1 MSWNNTRQ
9 SRQRGTALAAA
20 MLASLGLATTGCA
33 AFGGGGEVSA
43 DVSDAQRDLYDQA
56 VENGGE
62 VSVFIGT
69 GSNTEMDQLIAL
81 FNEDFP
87 DINVSYISGTGDEVS
102 ERLLTEK
109 RSGLSNADV
118 LMLGGLSA
126 FERINE
132 EGYLAEFEPEDVDLY
147 KQEESSYID
156 GVAYSF
162 ASLYPG
168 ACYNPENVS
177 QDEIELLK
185 TYEGWADP
193 VWKDR
198 AALVNVDGFGYR
210 FAMTEWVYGDKS
222 LGKPWLSDLAALD
235 PTVYTSGNIAVP
247 QVIAGEYD
255 VVFNVITGYGARA
268 YREDAP
274 LECVTGEYE
283 PYYTFASALV
293 DDAPNEAAGQL
304 WTNWIFSER
313 GQESVQ
319 ETLSWTARR
328 EGFDTPVVDAEWWE
342 QTPEDP
348 RLVQEDV
355 VDENYDDLLQTFN
368 DLAGSAT
375 E

>member
-1 MSWNNTRQ
+1 MTTTNLR
-9 SRQRGTALAAA
+9 SRRTSGSALAGVV
-20 MLASLGLATTGCA
+20 LVSLGLVSSSCA
-33 AFGGGGEVSA
+33 ALGGGGGVSE
-43 DVSDAQRDLYDQA
+43 DVSDTQRELYDQA
-56 VENGGE
+56 VEAGGE

-69 GSNTEMDQLIAL
+69 GSNTEMDQLIEL

-126 FERINE
+126 FQRIDD
-132 EGYLAEFEPEDVDLY
+132 EGYLAEYQPEDVDLFE
-147 KQEESSYID
+147 QEESSYID

-168 ACYNPENVS
+168 ACFNPENVS
-177 QDEIELLK
+177 EEEITLLE
-185 TYEGWADP
+185 TYDGWTDP

-210 FAMTEWVYGDKS
+210 FAMTEWVYGDES
-222 LGKPWLSDLAALD
+222 LGKPWLADLAALD

-268 YREDAP
+268 YRENAP
-274 LECVTGEYE
+274 LECITGEYE
-283 PYYTFASALV
+283 PYYTFAAALV
-293 DDAPNEAAGQL
+293 DEAPNDAAGRL
-304 WTNWIFSER
+304 WLNWMFSER
-313 GQESVQ
+313 GQQSVQ
-319 ETLSWTARR
+319 DTLSWTARR
-328 EGFDTPVVDAEWWE
+328 EGFDAPVVDADWWE

-355 VDENYDDLLQTFN
+355 VDENYDDLLKTFN
-368 DLAGSAT
+368 DLAGSA
-375 E
+375 EE

>member
-1 MSWNNTRQ
+1 
-9 SRQRGTALAAA
+9 
-20 MLASLGLATTGCA
+20 MLASLVLVAAGCA
-33 AFGGGGEVSA
+33 ALGGGGDVSE
-43 DVSDAQRDLYDQA
+43 DVSDAQKELYDQA
-56 VENGGE
+56 VEAGGD

-126 FERINE
+126 FKRINE
-132 EGYLAEFEPEDVDLY
+132 EGYLTEFQPEDVDLY
-147 KQEESSYID
+147 DEDESSYID

-162 ASLYPG
+162 ANLYPG
-168 ACYNPENVS
+168 ACYNPDNVS
-177 QDEIELLK
+177 EEEVALLG
-185 TYEGWADP
+185 TYEGWTDP

-210 FAMTEWVYGDKS
+210 FAMTEWVYGDES
-222 LGKPWLSDLAALD
+222 LGKPWLADLAALK

-268 YREDAP
+268 YREGAP
-274 LECVTGEYE
+274 LECITGEYQ
-283 PYYTFASALV
+283 PYYTFAAALV
-293 DDAPNEAAGQL
+293 DEAPNEPAGKL
-304 WTNWIFSER
+304 WVNWLFSER

-319 ETLSWTARR
+319 NTLSWSASR

-355 VDENYDDLLQTFN
+355 VDKNYDDLLKTFN
-368 DLAGSAT
+368 DLVGSA
-375 E
+375 EE

>member
-1 MSWNNTRQ
+1 MSRTNSGTRRRCG
-9 SRQRGTALAAA
+9 SALTGA
-20 MLASLGLATTGCA
+20 MLASLGLVAAGCA
-33 AFGGGGEVSA
+33 ALGGGGDVSE
-43 DVSDAQRDLYDQA
+43 DVSDAQRELYDQA
-56 VENGGE
+56 VEAGGD

-126 FERINE
+126 FKRINE
-132 EGYLAEFEPEDVDLY
+132 EGYLTEFQPEDVDLY
-147 KQEESSYID
+147 DEDESSYID

-162 ASLYPG
+162 ANLYPG
-168 ACYNPENVS
+168 ACYNPDNVS
-177 QDEIELLK
+177 EEEVALLG
-185 TYEGWADP
+185 TYEGWTDP

-210 FAMTEWVYGDKS
+210 FAMTEWVYGDKA
-222 LGKPWLSDLAALD
+222 LGKPWLADLAALK

-274 LECVTGEYE
+274 LECITGEY
-283 PYYTFASALV
+283 AALLHLRLG
-293 DDAPNEAAGQL
+293 AG
-304 WTNWIFSER
+304 
-313 GQESVQ
+313 
-319 ETLSWTARR
+319 
-328 EGFDTPVVDAEWWE
+328 
-342 QTPEDP
+342 
-348 RLVQEDV
+348 
-355 VDENYDDLLQTFN
+355 
-368 DLAGSAT
+368 
-375 E
+375 